1 MDRKNRSCCCNKNTS
16 NNEKIKSWEKI
27 TNIGKTIQKKLKK
40 LAKKYDLK
48 INVAGLPALT
58 SFNFNSLNNSKYK
71 TLITQEMLKQNFLAS
86 NLIYVCTEHNDNVV
100 NEYFFYLEKI
110 FKQIKECE
118 DGRDINKILE
128 TPVSYSG
135 FKRLN

>member
-1 MDRKNRSCCCNKNTS
+1 MFALNTMTMLS
-16 NNEKIKSWEKI
+16 MNTFFI
-27 TNIGKTIQKKLKK
+27 LK
-40 LAKKYDLK
+40 
-48 INVAGLPALT
+48 
-58 SFNFNSLNNSKYK
+58 
-71 TLITQEMLKQNFLAS
+71 
-86 NLIYVCTEHNDNVV
+86 
-100 NEYFFYLEKI
+100 KI

>member
-1 MDRKNRSCCCNKNTS
+1 MFALNTM
-16 NNEKIKSWEKI
+16 
-27 TNIGKTIQKKLKK
+27 T
-40 LAKKYDLK
+40 
-48 INVAGLPALT
+48 
-58 SFNFNSLNNSKYK
+58 
-71 TLITQEMLKQNFLAS
+71 MLSMN
-86 NLIYVCTEHNDNVV
+86 T
-100 NEYFFYLEKI
+100 FYLEKI